1 MSDAEKPFDRNAVTM
16 PLAIPILL
24 TTDME
29 RAAKTYEAAGFDVI
43 RPVADYAI
51 LRRAGIEIHISKVS
65 MIPEPHCVAAY
76 LRVDDA
82 SAWFDAFGPAEVR
95 KRIAPKDKPWG
106 LKEAHIID
114 LDGNLLTIGQPLD

>member
-1 MSDAEKPFDRNAVTM
+1 MSDAVKPFDRKALVV

-29 RAAKTYEAAGFDVI
+29 RAAKTYAAAGFDVI
-43 RPVADYAI
+43 RPAAEYAI
-51 LRRAGIEIHISKVS
+51 LRRAGVEIHISKVGL
-65 MIPEPHCVAAY
+65 IPALHCVAAY

-82 SAWFDAFGPAEVR
+82 SDWFDAFGPAEVG